1 MQSTTAQRTKS
12 SFVFKGG
19 LHAFT
24 SLQLLSHDLAQF
36 EDELL
41 KKIEQAPAFFQYAP
55 VILDCTKLEGDCDL
69 AAILTIVKNAKL
81 YPIGLKTASLAQR
94 DAARDLSLPILPY
107 DAHSPAEVGAT
118 STATAAA
125 PAKEPE
131 EAGAP
136 TRIITQPVR
145 SGQQIYARKADLI
158 VLAPVSH
165 GAELLADGNIHIY
178 APLRGRAL
186 AGVLGDKNTYIFC
199 QSLEAELISVAGHYR
214 LSEDLKD
221 RGWKT
226 PVKIYLEEDHLQ
238 IAPL

>member
-24 SLQLLSHDLAQF
+24 SLQLLTHDLPQF
-36 EDELL
+36 EVELL

-94 DAARDLSLPILPY
+94 DAARDLSLPVLPY
-107 DAHSPAEVGAT
+107 DAHSAVEVGAT
-118 STATAAA
+118 SPASAT
-125 PAKEPE
+125 PAKEQEGP
-131 EAGAP
+131 GAP

-226 PVKIYLEEDHLQ
+226 SVKIYLEEDHLQ